1 MNNTQDNI
9 TRMVLGYLSRNSDTG
24 DTLEGISKWW
34 LNIEKIDVT
43 VDVVSGVL
51 ETLSKEGLIEKQL
64 LPGDTAIYK
73 ICSR

>member
-1 MNNTQDNI
+1 MI
-9 TRMVLGYLSRNSDTG
+9 LGYLSKNSDTG

-43 VDVVSGVL
+43 VDKISGVL

-64 LPGDTAIYK
+64 LPGDKAIYK
-73 ICSR
+73 VCSR